1 MAKRRSSSMV
11 ATAQG
16 MPRKLNTSQIQQLKG
31 LEALNLVNDDTTA
44 ERTALQLHGGAVEKV
59 DSFLA

>member
-1 MAKRRSSSMV
+1 MV